1 MATDHASQA
10 DTGTEQTGSEAYI
23 SPVADFTILFV
34 ALTVVA
40 LLGVAIIM
48 P

>member
-1 MATDHASQA
+1 MATDHASQP
-10 DTGTEQTGSEAYI
+10 DTGTKQAGSEAYI
-23 SPVADFTILFV
+23 SPVADFVILFAV
-34 ALTVVA
+34 LAVVA